1 MGFYYCTVQFKLNGL
16 YICLPLF
23 LKKWKSNTSSFL
35 KKYWALYIST
45 NKI

>member
-1 MGFYYCTVQFKLNGL
+1 MGFYYCTVSFTPNGL

-23 LKKWKSNTSSFL
+23 FKKWESNTSSFL